1 MSNLYNYIRDIDN
14 NLSVT
19 FVYYD
24 NLMLEIRDNTNN
36 NNYVLRMLLNK
47 LQLHID
53 NIYIANI
60 ELLYEYGPDYI
71 WNQNDTLQY
80 DNTPINEILIDCNS
94 EFFRDKSKIEI
105 CEYVLEILQNDN
117 CLTKCATKI

>member
-1 MSNLYNYIRDIDN
+1 MVYLSNYIHDIDE
-14 NLSVT
+14 NLSII

-24 NLMLEIRDNTNN
+24 NLMLEIRDNTNKD
-36 NNYVLRMLLNK
+36 NYNLRLLLNK

-53 NIYIANI
+53 KLYIANI
-60 ELLYEYGPDYI
+60 ELLCEYGPDYI